1 MTKVTLEID
10 GVVTSIE
17 FPNNDLT
24 GPELLKGFCSLMH
37 GQTYLIQT
45 IKQSL
50 QEVLDDYRQDAT
62 IIIRKHIDES

>member
-1 MTKVTLEID
+1 MIKVTLEID
-10 GVVTSIE
+10 GVKNTIE
-17 FPNNDLT
+17 FEDDLT

-62 IIIRKHIDES
+62 LILNVKDES

>member
-10 GVVTSIE
+10 GVKNTIE
-17 FPNNDLT
+17 FEDDLT

-62 IIIRKHIDES
+62 LILNVKNES

>member
-10 GVVTSIE
+10 GVKNTIE
-17 FPNNDLT
+17 FEDDLT

-62 IIIRKHIDES
+62 LILNVKDES

>member
-10 GVVTSIE
+10 GVKNTIE
-17 FPNNDLT
+17 FEDDLT

-62 IIIRKHIDES
+62 LILNVRDES

>member
-10 GVVTSIE
+10 GVKNTIE
-17 FPNNDLT
+17 FEDDLT

-50 QEVLDDYRQDAT
+50 QEVLDNYRQDAT
-62 IIIRKHIDES
+62 LILNAKDES